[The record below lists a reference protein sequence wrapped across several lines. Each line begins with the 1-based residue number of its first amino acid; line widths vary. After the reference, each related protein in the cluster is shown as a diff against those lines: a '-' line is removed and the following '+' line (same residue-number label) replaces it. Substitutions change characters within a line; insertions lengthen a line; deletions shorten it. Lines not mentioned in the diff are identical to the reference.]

1 MAISWITAL
10 KLVPWGDVIE
20 ATPKVVKAAKGL
32 MRKKDGSAAD
42 PVASAPVTGSTT
54 PLSPPGNAGEQALLL
69 IQAQEARIQQLEQA
83 RQQSAELI
91 QQLAEQNAQVIHTVD
106 LLRTGAQ
113 RLAWACAVLGV
124 AVAGLVIA
132 LWRMG

>member
-20 ATPKVVKAAKGL
+20 ATPQVVKAAKGL
-32 MRKKDGSAAD
+32 LRKKDAAAAQE
-42 PVASAPVTGSTT
+42 PAAAASHDARLHAPH
-54 PLSPPGNAGEQALLL
+54 NAGEQALQL
-69 IQAQEARIQQLEQA
+69 IQTLEGRIRQLEQGQ
-83 RQQSAELI
+83 QQSAELI
-91 QQLAEQNAQVIHTVD
+91 QQLAEQNAQVVRTVD

-113 RLAWACAVLGV
+113 RLAWACGVLGV
-124 AVAGLVIA
+124 MVLGLAIA

>member
-20 ATPKVVKAAKGL
+20 ATPQVVKAAKGL
-32 MRKKDGSAAD
+32 LGKKDPPPAG
-42 PVASAPVTGSTT
+42 ASAPTAPGAAS
-54 PLSPPGNAGEQALLL
+54 PLSVPHNAGEQALLL
-69 IQAQEARIQQLEQA
+69 IQALEERTRQLEQA

-91 QQLAEQNAQVIHTVD
+91 EQLAEQNAQIVRTVD

-124 AVAGLVIA
+124 AVIGLAIA
-132 LWRMG
+132 LWRVG

>member
-20 ATPKVVKAAKGL
+20 ATPQVVKAAKGL
-32 MRKKDGSAAD
+32 LRKKDGAAAEEAAA
-42 PVASAPVTGSTT
+42 ASASSRLST
-54 PLSPPGNAGEQALLL
+54 PHSSGEQALQL
-69 IQAQEARIQQLEQA
+69 IQSLEGRIRQLEQGQ
-83 RQQSAELI
+83 QQSAELI
-91 QQLAEQNAQVIHTVD
+91 QQLAEQNAQVVRTVD

-124 AVAGLVIA
+124 TVVGLVIA
-132 LWRMG
+132 LWRM

>member
-20 ATPKVVKAAKGL
+20 ATPQVVKAAKNLLG
-32 MRKKDGSAAD
+32 KKPPPA
-42 PVASAPVTGSTT
+42 ASAPAAPAPGAASH
-54 PLSPPGNAGEQALLL
+54 LSAPHNAGEQALQL
-69 IQAQEARIQQLEQA
+69 IQALEARTRQLEQA
-83 RQQSAELI
+83 KQLSAELI
-91 QQLAEQNAQVIHTVD
+91 EQLAEQNAQVVRTVD

-124 AVAGLVIA
+124 AVIGLTIA
-132 LWRMG
+132 LWRVS